1 MENND
6 IRHLILKE
14 ILEKYP
20 LFKEK
25 ERDEKIENLDSVKR
39 EIEEFIKR
47 RYEEN
52 YELQVYLNR
61 KEMMDKFFDSGVLKC
76 K

>member
-14 ILEKYP
+14 MLEKYP
-20 LFKEK
+20 FFKEK

-52 YELQVYLNR
+52 YELQVYLNH
-61 KEMMDKFFDSGVLKC
+61 KEMIDKFFDSGDLR
-76 K
+76 

>member
-20 LFKEK
+20 FFKEK
-25 ERDEKIENLDSVKR
+25 ERGEKIENLDSVKR

-61 KEMMDKFFDSGVLKC
+61 KEMMDKFFDSGVLK
-76 K
+76 